1 MTLSAIARHTTSM
14 NLGNRR
20 QRAWSIG
27 LTFSLIV
34 MTVVLFSRIGKTS
47 GDRGPAAIIGEF
59 RGSYAINRELIS
71 AQLGQQVRDNEFPEF
86 IDLSLDGGTKRAQID
101 YTLDESS
108 QAWMEKT
115 IRQYKPDYGA
125 FVAMDA
131 KTGRILSLV
140 SYSAVN
146 PALQNLALRASFPAA
161 SIFKVVTASAA
172 IDMAKA
178 RPDTVVPFNGANHTL
193 YKRNVQDTKV
203 TRWTRMMTM
212 KEAFAR
218 SVNVFFG
225 KLGLFIVG
233 PKSLRMYATR
243 YLFNQPIHSDIPVE
257 MGHAVID
264 ENDPWGVVQVSSGF
278 TRDTTM
284 SPIQGAMIAA
294 AVANDGI
301 MMSPYIVDHL
311 RDDGGK
317 TMYEA
322 QASQASEVI
331 EPEAAAQIRKLFNET
346 VRSGTSRKSFRQTVR
361 RSAFDEVEFGGKTG
375 SLTGMNPQGKCDW
388 FVGYARYKGQ
398 RIAVAALTVN
408 EKKWRVKSSML
419 ANLFFTHYLKQS
431 MSDQIASNHRL
442 ER

>member
-1 MTLSAIARHTTSM
+1 MNSASGKSRVWGIA
-14 NLGNRR
+14 
-20 QRAWSIG
+20 
-27 LTFSLIV
+27 LTVSLLI

-47 GDRGPAAIIGEF
+47 GDRTPAAAIVGEF
-59 RGSYAINRELIS
+59 KGPFAINRELIA
-71 AQLGQQVRDNEFPEF
+71 AQLGAQVRDNEFPES
-86 IDLSLDGGTKRAQID
+86 IDLSLDGGTKRAEIE
-101 YTLDESS
+101 YTLDQSS

-146 PALQNLALRASFPAA
+146 PALQNLTLRASFPAA

-172 IDMAKA
+172 IDLAKA

-193 YKRNVQDTKV
+193 YKKNVDDTKV
-203 TRWTRMMTM
+203 NRWTRMMTM
-212 KEAFAR
+212 REAFAR

-233 PKSLRMYATR
+233 PKSLQMYANR
-243 YLFNQPIHSDIPVE
+243 YLFNQQIHSDLPVE
-257 MGHAVID
+257 MGRTHID
-264 ENDPWGVVQVSSGF
+264 ANDPWGVVQVSSGF

-284 SPIQGAMIAA
+284 SPMQGALIAA

-301 MMSPYIVDHL
+301 MMDPYIVDTL
-311 RDDGGK
+311 KDESGNI
-317 TMYEA
+317 MYEG
-322 QASQASEVI
+322 QASQASVVI
-331 EPEAAAQIRKLFNET
+331 EPEAAMQLRKLFNET
-346 VRSGTSRKSFRQTVR
+346 VKSGTSRKSFRQTVR
-361 RSAFDEVEFGGKTG
+361 KSSFDEVEFGGKTG
-375 SLTGMNPQGKCDW
+375 SLTGLNPAGKCDW
-388 FVGYARYKGQ
+388 FVGYARYRGE

-431 MSDQIASNHRL
+431 MTEQVAANR
-442 ER
+442 